1 MYRITRRGVRAS
13 LVRALAAFALC
24 TAAAVHANDEPG
36 QTPLGSAVTEA
47 AAQSGSADLSWVL
60 PTQNADKTALTDL
73 AGILIYYGTS
83 VSNLSRC
90 VVVNGE
96 SATSYTITGL
106 GAGTWYFVA
115 QAFTTQGGVSPLSPI
130 VSKII
135 P

>member
-1 MYRITRRGVRAS
+1 MHRIIRRGVHGSA
-13 LVRALAAFALC
+13 VRALAGLALC
-24 TAAAVHANDEPG
+24 AAAAVHASDEPG
-36 QTPLGSAVTEA
+36 QTSLGSAATASTEP
-47 AAQSGSADLSWVL
+47 SGSADISWVL

-83 VSNLSRC
+83 ASNLSRC

-96 SATSYTITGL
+96 SATNYTITGL
-106 GAGTWYFVA
+106 SAGKWYFVA
-115 QAFTTQGGVSPLSPI
+115 QAFTATGGVSPLSSI